1 MSRTENKQLSEIAQ
15 NAGILN
21 QEFKMP
27 NLKSVSS
34 CSGFQ
39 SWLESVEASLLYQ
52 HVVTIWHLN

>member
-52 HVVTIWHLN
+52 HVVTI

>member
-21 QEFKMP
+21 QEFKIQ

-39 SWLESVEASLLYQ
+39 SWLESVAASLLYQ
-52 HVVTIWHLN
+52 HVVSI